1 MRDPLEWAAHYRK
14 RAAECIELAD
24 NSFDAG
30 IEAHY
35 RSLAGRYIKLAE
47 AEEDF
52 RSHAPRAPT
61 PATWI
66 RRHRLKLP
74 VKEIGRRPARDC
86 ARVLSR
92 PSTEGPAILKGRRHM
107 RAIGRF
113 GERKIIE
120 TANGLILWA
129 AGRWGPQM
137 SRCSLA
143 M

>member
-1 MRDPLEWAAHYRK
+1 MSYTMRDPLEWAAHYRK

-92 PSTEGPAILKGRRHM
+92 PSTEGPA
-107 RAIGRF
+107 
-113 GERKIIE
+113 
-120 TANGLILWA
+120 
-129 AGRWGPQM
+129 
-137 SRCSLA
+137 
-143 M
+143 